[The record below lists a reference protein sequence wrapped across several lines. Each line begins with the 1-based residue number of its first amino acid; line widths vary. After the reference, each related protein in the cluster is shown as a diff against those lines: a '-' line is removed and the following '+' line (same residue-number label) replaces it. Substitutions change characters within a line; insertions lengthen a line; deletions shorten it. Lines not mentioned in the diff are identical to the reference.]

1 MWASS
6 PTMPNASGSASFP
19 DLVWLADG
27 LTLAVVRTTGRPCSG
42 ARYLTGVG
50 IVGGTGLNAVS

>member
-1 MWASS
+1 
-6 PTMPNASGSASFP
+6 MPNASGSASFP